1 MELKDIINKLY
12 IVDKALAKLLD
23 NPDDNDSLYTMN
35 VVLEDLRKDVSKFKG
50 HVIVPDDLT
59 YLVSHIIKAPIYK
72 LNSSKNYG
80 HGRDIVDYEYIK
92 FVDNYIH

>member
-23 NPDDNDSLYTMN
+23 NPDDSDSLYTMN

-50 HVIVPDDLT
+50 HVIVPDDLV
-59 YLVSHIIKAPIYK
+59 YLVGHIIKKPIY
-72 LNSSKNYG
+72 NSNPSKNYG
-80 HGRDIVDYEYIK
+80 HGSDIVGYEYIK
-92 FVDNYIH
+92 FGQNYIH